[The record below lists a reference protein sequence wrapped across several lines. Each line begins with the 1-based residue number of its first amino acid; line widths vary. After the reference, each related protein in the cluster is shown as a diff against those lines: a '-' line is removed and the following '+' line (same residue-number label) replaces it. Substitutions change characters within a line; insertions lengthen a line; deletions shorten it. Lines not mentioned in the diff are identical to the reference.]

1 VTELNGLERAPAP
14 SFNTPQIAVPFE
26 ITATG
31 LVREV
36 EQDSLDEIA
45 ISVQN
50 ILAYRI
56 GDRVELPVFG
66 VPEPLFRLTSEDV
79 SSILAEHVSRW
90 EDRAQIFIEERP
102 GDWDNMVRQF
112 IVEIQG
118 RTEQ

>member
-1 VTELNGLERAPAP
+1 VTQLNGLERNPTP
-14 SFNTPQIAVPFE
+14 SYNTPQIAVPFE
-26 ITATG
+26 IMDSG
-31 LVREV
+31 HVREV

-56 GDRVELPVFG
+56 GDRVELPTFG

-90 EDRAQIFIEERP
+90 EERAHILIEERP